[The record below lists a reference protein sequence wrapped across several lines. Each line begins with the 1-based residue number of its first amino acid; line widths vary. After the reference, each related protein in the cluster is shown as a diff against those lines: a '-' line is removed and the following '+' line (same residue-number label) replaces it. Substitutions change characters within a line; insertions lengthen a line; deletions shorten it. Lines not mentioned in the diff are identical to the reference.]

1 MPGKYL
7 LQHLLFP
14 GLLGERAA
22 AGLDPRPVTERVHD
36 VSATLAVMARTFADR
51 RDAGRRLARRLAE
64 VDDVAHA
71 EDVVVLGLP
80 RGGVP
85 VAAEVADALGAPLDI
100 LLVAKVGVPGH
111 QELAL
116 GAVADDGTAVLNRQV
131 LATAR
136 LEDAAVDA
144 LVDRAVERLA
154 DRGARLRPTGFVPV
168 TDLAGRIVV
177 VVDDGMATGATMRV
191 ALQVVRRRGAAL
203 VVAAVPGAPTEAAAV
218 VAAEAD
224 RVVCVTTPR
233 EFFAVG
239 PWYGDFTQVGDDEVR
254 ALLAASRR

>member
-1 MPGKYL
+1 MMPA
-7 LQHLLFP
+7 P
-14 GLLGERAA
+14 RAGER
-22 AGLDPRPVTERVHD
+22 GGR

-64 VDDVAHA
+64 VDDVADA
-71 EDVVVLGLP
+71 DRVVVLGLP

-85 VAAEVADALGAPLDI
+85 VAAEVADALGVPLDI

-111 QELAL
+111 RELAL
-116 GAVADDGTAVLNRQV
+116 GAVADDGTAVLNPQV
-131 LATAR
+131 MASAGL
-136 LEDAAVDA
+136 DDDAVDA
-144 LVDRAVERLA
+144 LVAQTVERLA
-154 DRGARLRPTGFVPV
+154 HRGAELRPAGAGPSADLTGRV
-168 TDLAGRIVV
+168 AV

-203 VVAAVPGAPTEAAAV
+203 VVAAVPVAPTEAAAA

-224 RVVCVTTPR
+224 RVVCVSTPR

-254 ALLAASRR
+254 ALLAGAGR

>member
-1 MPGKYL
+1 
-7 LQHLLFP
+7 
-14 GLLGERAA
+14 
-22 AGLDPRPVTERVHD
+22 
-36 VSATLAVMARTFADR
+36 MARTFADR

-64 VDDVAHA
+64 VEDVADA
-71 EDVVVLGLP
+71 DDVVVLGLP

-85 VAAEVADALGAPLDI
+85 VAAEVAGELGAPLDI

-116 GAVADDGTAVLNRQV
+116 GAVADDGTAVLNPQV
-131 LATAR
+131 LASVRLDDATVDGLVAR
-136 LEDAAVDA
+136 TVDG
-144 LVDRAVERLA
+144 LA
-154 DRGARLRPTGFVPV
+154 ERGAALRPPGSGEPLDLTGC
-168 TDLAGRIVV
+168 TVV

-191 ALQVVRRRGAAL
+191 ALQVVRQRGAAV
-203 VVAAVPGAPTEAAAV
+203 VVAAVPVAPSEAATT

-224 RVVCVTTPR
+224 RVVCVMTPR

-254 ALLAASRR
+254 SLLAAARR